1 MRNQIRQKMR
11 KPNSRS
17 EYKQQ
22 ETKNTIK
29 SFFYLA

>member
-17 EYKQQ
+17 EYKQ

>member
-22 ETKNTIK
+22 ETKNT
-29 SFFYLA
+29 SALEEN